1 MSRAEEAASV
11 HKGVKRKKK
20 VAKIMKK
27 ETRTFCAAK
36 TAWCGRGHCVQQL
49 EERGL
54 RAVFVYV
61 SRYWKR
67 SAQER
72 VR

>member
-27 ETRTFCAAK
+27 ETFCAAK
-36 TAWCGRGHCVQQL
+36 TAWCGREHCVQQL

-61 SRYWKR
+61 SRYWKS